1 MQLVPCFAKLYTVS
15 TDCYGNVD
23 ILGNILQVSTTGI
36 RFRLLGENKRTTTG
50 REE

>member
-1 MQLVPCFAKLYTVS
+1 MQDVPCFAKLYTVS

-23 ILGNILQVSTTGI
+23 ILGNILQVSTTGS
-36 RFRLLGENKRTTTG
+36 KSTTTG